1 MATGPRYFGPFR
13 RKREGRTDYAK
24 RLKLVI
30 SPVPRM
36 VVRRTNR
43 HFIVQLVVAEEQGDR
58 TLVAANS
65 AELAAF
71 GYTGALSNTPAAYL
85 TGVLFGARAL
95 KEGHDMAILDIGRAT
110 ASKGGRVFA
119 ALKGAVDAG
128 LDIPFSEDIL
138 PDEDRM
144 MGGHIAK
151 NQPEKSGAIVIN
163 TKDTAE
169 RIKKEVT

>member
-1 MATGPRYFGPFR
+1 MATGPRYFVPFR

-24 RLKLVI
+24 RLKLVV

-43 HFIVQLVVAEEQGDR
+43 HFIIQLVVAEEQGDR

-65 AELAAF
+65 AELVTF
-71 GYTGALSNTPAAYL
+71 GYTGGLSNTPAAYL
-85 TGVLFGARAL
+85 TGVLFGARAR
-95 KEGHDMAILDIGRAT
+95 KEGHDAAILDIGRAT
-110 ASKGGRVFA
+110 ASRGGRLFA

-128 LDIPFSEDIL
+128 LHVPYGQEIL
-138 PDEDRM
+138 PDEARM
-144 MGGHIAK
+144 MGGHIAA
-151 NQPEKSGAIVIN
+151 NQPEKYGAIVNN
-163 TKDTAE
+163 TKETAE